1 MSQTRQDAA
10 EVPVLAVD
18 GPSGAGKGTITR
30 LLARRLGWH
39 LLDSGALYR
48 VLALAAHR
56 DRVSLD
62 DIDALAALGHKVR
75 VRFVSDEAGGERIYL
90 DGQIVTEEVR
100 TERAGDAASRIA
112 RFQEVREALVDL
124 QRSFVKPP
132 GLVAD
137 GRDMG
142 TRIFTDA
149 TLKVFLTATA
159 EERARRRH
167 KQLKEKGIDVS
178 LAALSRDIAE
188 RDARDAQRAVAPLV
202 PADDARVLDST
213 DMSIPQV
220 VDRIVDWLSERVD
233 IPPVAQA

>member
-1 MSQTRQDAA
+1 MTRDTLQS
-10 EVPVLAVD
+10 VPVLAID

-48 VLALAAHR
+48 VLALAATR
-56 DRVSLD
+56 QRLSLE
-62 DIDALAALGHKVR
+62 DIEALARLAGTLR
-75 VRFVSDEAGGERIYL
+75 VRFVSDEAGGERIEL
-90 DGQIVTEEVR
+90 DGEVVTQEVR
-100 TERAGDAASRIA
+100 TERAGDAASRLA
-112 RFQEVREALVDL
+112 RFPEVREALVQL
-124 QRSFVKPP
+124 QRDFARPP

-149 TLKVFLTATA
+149 TLKVFLTATP

-202 PADDARVLDST
+202 PADDAKVLDST
-213 DMSIPQV
+213 VMSIPQV
-220 VDRIVDWLSERVD
+220 VDRIVDWLGERIDV
-233 IPPVAQA
+233 PPVGQA

>member
-1 MSQTRQDAA
+1 MSPVRTSPA
-10 EVPVLAVD
+10 PVLAID
-18 GPSGAGKGTITR
+18 GPSGAGKGTISR

-48 VLALAAHR
+48 VLALAAMR
-56 DRVSLD
+56 RQLPLD
-62 DIDALAALGHKVR
+62 SIDALARLAGELR
-75 VRFVSDEAGGERIYL
+75 VRFVSDEAGGERIEL
-90 DGQIVTEEVR
+90 DGQAVTAEIR
-100 TERAGDAASRIA
+100 TEQAGDAASRIA
-112 RFQEVREALVDL
+112 RFGEVREALIQL
-124 QRSFVKPP
+124 QRDFVRPP

-149 TLKVFLTATA
+149 TLKVFLTASP

-202 PADDARVLDST
+202 AADDARVLDST
-213 DMSIPQV
+213 VESIPQV
-220 VDRIVDWLSERVD
+220 VDRIVDWLGERID
-233 IPPVAQA
+233 IPPVGQV

>member
-1 MSQTRQDAA
+1 MSPVSKNPA
-10 EVPVLAVD
+10 PVLAID
-18 GPSGAGKGTITR
+18 GPSGAGKGTISR

-48 VLALAAHR
+48 VLALAAMR
-56 DRVSLD
+56 QQLSLD
-62 DIDALAALGHKVR
+62 SIDALARLAGELR
-75 VRFVSDEAGGERIYL
+75 VRFVSDEAGGERIEL
-90 DGQIVTEEVR
+90 DGENVTAEIRAEQ
-100 TERAGDAASRIA
+100 AGDAASRIA
-112 RFQEVREALVDL
+112 RFAEVREALIQL
-124 QRSFVKPP
+124 QRDFARPP

-149 TLKVFLTATA
+149 TLKVFLTASP

-178 LAALSRDIAE
+178 LPALSRDIAE

-213 DMSIPQV
+213 AASIPQV
-220 VDRIVDWLSERVD
+220 VDRIVDWLRERMD
-233 IPPVAQA
+233 IPPVGQV

>member
-1 MSQTRQDAA
+1 MSQTRQDAPPA
-10 EVPVLAVD
+10 PVLAVD

-48 VLALAAHR
+48 VLALAANR
-56 DRVSLD
+56 ERVSLD
-62 DIDALAALGHKVR
+62 DIDALAALANKVR

-90 DGQIVTEEVR
+90 DGEIVTDEVR

-112 RFQEVREALVDL
+112 RFQEVRDALVDL
-124 QRSFVKPP
+124 QRSFARPP
-132 GLVAD
+132 GVVAD

-220 VDRIVDWLSERVD
+220 VDRIVDWLSERIE
-233 IPPVAQA
+233 IPPVGQA

>member
-10 EVPVLAVD
+10 PAPVLAVD

-56 DRVSLD
+56 ERVSLD
-62 DIDALAALGHKVR
+62 DIDALAALARKVR

-90 DGQIVTEEVR
+90 DGAIVTDEVR

-112 RFQEVREALVDL
+112 RFGEVRDALVDL
-124 QRSFVKPP
+124 QRSFARPP
-132 GLVAD
+132 GVVAD

-149 TLKVFLTATA
+149 TLKVYLTATA

-202 PADDARVLDST
+202 PAEDARVLDST

-220 VDRIVDWLSERVD
+220 VDRIVDWLSERID

>member
-1 MSQTRQDAA
+1 MTPHKTPA
-10 EVPVLAVD
+10 VPVLAID
-18 GPSGAGKGTITR
+18 GPSGAGKGTISR
-30 LLARRLGWH
+30 LLSRRLGWH

-48 VLALAAHR
+48 VLAIAAMR
-56 DRVSLD
+56 SRLSLE
-62 DIDALAALGHKVR
+62 DIDGLARLAGEVR
-75 VRFVSDEAGGERIYL
+75 VRFVSDEAGGERIEL
-90 DGQIVTEEVR
+90 DGELVTDEVR
-100 TERAGDAASRIA
+100 TERAGDAASRLA
-112 RFQEVREALVDL
+112 RFPEVRDALVQL
-124 QRSFVKPP
+124 QRDFVRAP

-149 TLKVFLTATA
+149 TLKVFLTATP

-202 PADDARVLDST
+202 PADDAKVLDST
-213 DMSIPQV
+213 VMSIPQV
-220 VDRIVDWLSERVD
+220 VDRIVDWLGERID
-233 IPPVAQA
+233 IPPVGQA

>member
-1 MSQTRQDAA
+1 MSPVSNAPA
-10 EVPVLAVD
+10 PVLAID
-18 GPSGAGKGTITR
+18 GPSGAGKGTISR

-48 VLALAAHR
+48 VLALAAMR
-56 DRVSLD
+56 RQLSLD
-62 DIDALAALGHKVR
+62 SIDALARLAGELR
-75 VRFVSDEAGGERIYL
+75 VRFVSDEAGGERIEL
-90 DGQIVTEEVR
+90 DGEIVTAEIR
-100 TERAGDAASRIA
+100 TEQAGDAASRIA
-112 RFQEVREALVDL
+112 RFAEVREALIQL
-124 QRSFVKPP
+124 QRDFARPP

-149 TLKVFLTATA
+149 TLKVFLTASP

-178 LAALSRDIAE
+178 LPALSRDIAE

-213 DMSIPQV
+213 AASIPQV
-220 VDRIVDWLSERVD
+220 VDRIVDWLGERID
-233 IPPVAQA
+233 IPPVGQV

>member
-1 MSQTRQDAA
+1 MTRDTLQG
-10 EVPVLAVD
+10 VPVLAID

-48 VLALAAHR
+48 VLALAATR
-56 DRVSLD
+56 QRLSLE
-62 DIDALAALGHKVR
+62 DIEALARLAGTLR
-75 VRFVSDEAGGERIYL
+75 VRFVSDEAGGERIEL
-90 DGQIVTEEVR
+90 DGEVVTQEVR
-100 TERAGDAASRIA
+100 TERAGDAASRLA
-112 RFQEVREALVDL
+112 RFPEVREALVQL
-124 QRSFVKPP
+124 QRDFARPP

-149 TLKVFLTATA
+149 TLKVFLTATP

-202 PADDARVLDST
+202 PADDAKVLDST
-213 DMSIPQV
+213 VMSIPQV
-220 VDRIVDWLSERVD
+220 VDRIVDWLGERID
-233 IPPVAQA
+233 MPPVGQA